1 MLKCAT
7 IYVLHEKEKKNMV
20 SVFNPNSLQ
29 FSCRANQSPEQTGV
43 EESEN
48 ESEYLNLET
57 KFLSEDICEVNDQVP
72 PPIDHVIEVCTVTT
86 PAPASQQPPKV
97 GTHALVAILIRLIFS
112 TVNQNMNLLI
122 SYGFN

>member
-1 MLKCAT
+1 
-7 IYVLHEKEKKNMV
+7 MV
-20 SVFNPNSLQ
+20 SILSFNPNSLQ

-72 PPIDHVIEVCTVTT
+72 PPIDHVIEVRTVTT

-97 GTHALVAILIRLIFS
+97 GTTHSLPYWSDLSSLQLIKIW
-112 TVNQNMNLLI
+112 TV
-122 SYGFN
+122 

>member
-1 MLKCAT
+1 M
-7 IYVLHEKEKKNMV
+7 
-20 SVFNPNSLQ
+20 
-29 FSCRANQSPEQTGV
+29 

-97 GTHALVAILIRLIFS
+97 GTHALIAILIRLIFS
-112 TVNQNMNLLI
+112 TVNQNMNRLI